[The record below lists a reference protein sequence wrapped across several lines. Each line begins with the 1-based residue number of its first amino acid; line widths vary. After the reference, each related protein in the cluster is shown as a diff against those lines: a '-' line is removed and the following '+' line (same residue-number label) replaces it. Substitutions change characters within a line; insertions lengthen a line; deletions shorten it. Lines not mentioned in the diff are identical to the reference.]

1 MQLTYLKM
9 EFTDVIRKFTL
20 KAVRRYKIDTFP
32 ICPCFSMLRGY
43 FYSTALKW
51 TLKLYFYVFSN
62 KKLEVT

>member
-9 EFTDVIRKFTL
+9 EFTDV
-20 KAVRRYKIDTFP
+20 VRRYKIDTFP
-32 ICPCFSMLRGY
+32 IFQCFSMQCGY

-51 TLKLYFYVFSN
+51 TLKLYFYVFFN